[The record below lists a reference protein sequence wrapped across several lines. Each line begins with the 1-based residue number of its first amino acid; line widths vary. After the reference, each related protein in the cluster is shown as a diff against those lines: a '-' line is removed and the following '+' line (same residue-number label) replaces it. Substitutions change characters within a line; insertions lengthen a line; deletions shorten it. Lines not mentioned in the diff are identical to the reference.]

1 MTELEKDMARL
12 ARHIDERRFG
22 KYRGF
27 VLDNADPDQAGRL
40 QLRIPSVLGSE
51 ATDWALPCVPFAGPG
66 YGYFAIPDPGAM
78 VWVEFEEGDID
89 RPIWTG
95 GTWQHPDQLPEGAA
109 QTEPRSRLWRT
120 PGGHQLRFD
129 DEPGEER
136 CRLSHVGGAELTL
149 EPEGATRLT
158 DPGGATLVLDSQGG
172 EVRLEDASG
181 NRLVLSHSGTVVED
195 AFGNRIEMGPT
206 GITVDGT
213 RVVVNGSM
221 VSLAGEGGEPLI
233 KGTSFLSLFATHVH
247 PTSMGPS
254 GPPIPQG
261 EFSTLSTRTMTG

>member
-27 VLDNADPDQAGRL
+27 VQDNADPDQAGRL
-40 QLRIPSVLGSE
+40 RLRIPSVLGDE
-51 ATDWALPCVPFAGPG
+51 ETDWALPCVPFAGPG
-66 YGYFAIPDPGAM
+66 YGFFAIPDPGAM

-95 GTWQHPDQLPEGAA
+95 GVWKGQEQLPEGAA
-109 QTEPRSRLWRT
+109 RETPNSRLWRT

-136 CRLSHVGGAELTL
+136 CQLSHAGGAELTL
-149 EPEGATRLT
+149 EPEGAVRLT
-158 DPGGATLVLDSQGG
+158 DPGGSTLVLDSREG
-172 EVRLEDASG
+172 EVRVEDASG
-181 NRLVLSHSGTVVED
+181 NRLVLSHTGTLVED
-195 AFGNRIEMGPT
+195 VSGNRIEMGPA
-206 GITVDGT
+206 GITLDSF

-221 VSLAGEGGEPLI
+221 VTLAGDGGEPLI
-233 KGTSFLSLFATHVH
+233 KGTSFLTLFATHIH

-261 EFSTLSTRTMTG
+261 EFSTLSMQTMTN